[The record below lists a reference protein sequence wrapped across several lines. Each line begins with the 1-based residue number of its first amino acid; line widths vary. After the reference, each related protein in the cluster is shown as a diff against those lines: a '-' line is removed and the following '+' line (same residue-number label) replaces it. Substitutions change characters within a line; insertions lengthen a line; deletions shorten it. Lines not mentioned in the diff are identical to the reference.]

1 QKDTTKVITSLIRTD
16 IMTKISYYKEFP
28 VGWLEIQAN
37 GSAITNIDY
46 REEGNSNAEEND
58 IIKQCIDELEEY
70 FQGKRQVFDV
80 PIDVRE
86 HGTELKRKV
95 WQELNKISYC
105 EKISYKTLEC
115 RISGS
120 NYSRAV
126 ANANSKNPIS
136 IIIPCHRVIACDGG
150 LGGYTGGLN
159 RKKVFLKIEASC

>member
-1 QKDTTKVITSLIRTD
+1 
-16 IMTKISYYKEFP
+16 MTKISYYKEFP

-46 REEGNSNAEEND
+46 REEGKSNSEEND

-80 PIDVRE
+80 PIDVSE
-86 HGTELKRKV
+86 QGTEFQRKV
-95 WQELNKISYC
+95 WQELKKIPYG
-105 EKISYKTLEC
+105 ETISYKILAG

-126 ANANSKNPIS
+126 ANANGKNPIS
-136 IIIPCHRVIACDGG
+136 IIIPCHRVIASDGG

-159 RKKVFLKIEASC
+159 RKKVLLNIEASC